1 MPIKE
6 NKTLQFM
13 RTDIKY
19 YQSL

>member
-19 YQSL
+19 Y